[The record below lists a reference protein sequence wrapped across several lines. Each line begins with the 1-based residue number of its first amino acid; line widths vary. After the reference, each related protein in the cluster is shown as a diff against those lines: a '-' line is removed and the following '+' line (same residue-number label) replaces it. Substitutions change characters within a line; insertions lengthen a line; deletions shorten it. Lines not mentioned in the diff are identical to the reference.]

1 MMKRIAILVS
11 TGFTVISQAQVPE
24 SLQPPVVA
32 TAAAARPAHG
42 CLRPEPPGRL
52 ALVNQVKT
60 YNKDVLAYRDC
71 LQAFVKAQGE
81 LVKMHTEIGNSAV
94 NEYNAFVT
102 EMSKKKPDTT
112 K

>member
-11 TGFTVISQAQVPE
+11 TGFT
-24 SLQPPVVA
+24 
-32 TAAAARPAHG
+32 
-42 CLRPEPPGRL
+42 
-52 ALVNQVKT
+52 
-60 YNKDVLAYRDC
+60 
-71 LQAFVKAQGE
+71 AQGE